1 MSSAVT
7 PPSVPQVTLNDGHSI
22 PVIGFGTGSSRRSGS
37 LADLVGTANYG
48 KDCTEHVLSA
58 LKAGYRYLDGAQQ
71 YRNSASI
78 RDALKAWGGKREE
91 VHILTKCRRL
101 QDVMC

>member
-1 MSSAVT
+1 M
-7 PPSVPQVTLNDGHSI
+7 
-22 PVIGFGTGSSRRSGS
+22 FK
-37 LADLVGTANYG
+37 ADVVGTANYG

-78 RDALKAWGGKREE
+78 RDAFKAWGGKRED
-91 VHILTKCRRL
+91 VFILTKCE
-101 QDVMC
+101 VMLFSILRTS